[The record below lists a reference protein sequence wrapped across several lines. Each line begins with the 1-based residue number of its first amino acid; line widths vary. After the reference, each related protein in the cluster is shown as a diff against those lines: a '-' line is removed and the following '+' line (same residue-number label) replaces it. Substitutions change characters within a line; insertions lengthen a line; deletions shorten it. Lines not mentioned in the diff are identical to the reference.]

1 MRVFVITCSTNRRCI
16 SNRELSCIW
25 LHTDNVTSAQKWSL
39 QGQRLFEIG
48 DAHWP
53 SLYLNE
59 TLNDTFAIKR
69 EETRQHVP

>member
-1 MRVFVITCSTNRRCI
+1 MY
-16 SNRELSCIW
+16 L
-25 LHTDNVTSAQKWSL
+25 TDNVTSAQKWCL

-69 EETRQHVP
+69 EETRQHVQ